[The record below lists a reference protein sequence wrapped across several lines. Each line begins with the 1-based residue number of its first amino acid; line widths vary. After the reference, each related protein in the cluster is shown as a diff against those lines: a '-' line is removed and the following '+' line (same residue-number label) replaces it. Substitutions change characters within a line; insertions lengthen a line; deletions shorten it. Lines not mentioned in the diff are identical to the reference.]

1 MTRCFL
7 IAVLLCAPLA
17 AQLQLVG
24 QDGPDFH
31 ARTCVNPVDADT
43 MAKCKG
49 GVVLLKYWGPK

>member
-1 MTRCFL
+1 M
-7 IAVLLCAPLA
+7 AKVLLFLVLACAPLC

-24 QDGPDFH
+24 QDAPDFH
-31 ARTCVNPVDADT
+31 ARTCINPVDADT